1 MARPSQAITFP
12 EVFINKYGDA
22 RGFVPTDMGAPMD
35 IMKGTDEH
43 GWYKNSVQTAM
54 DRVNQI
60 ASSKRNY
67 LAGVRPFQALQLKRN
82 AGGIVPFGVN
92 SRGGQFEAEPF
103 MSSRGELR
111 GGIMFT
117 KAGQDYI
124 QTLLNQRQRQY
135 AEMGDRTVREQPTAF
150 TDPTLGK
157 DLLSQVMP
165 LYNVLLDDL
174 RTLTVKSATS
184 FNSFWAMML
193 SVMPQLGS
201 NFRSNLLE
209 IADTL
214 AETVQGAEEQVKRD
228 KRTSKRFDQLFA
240 LSGRILKAIEVIR
253 LYCGEALRTTPAPID
268 GVEPLRREALDE
280 IVKATNMK
288 MPVGIQ
294 ARYNDI
300 VRRIIEEGVPYEG
313 ELGDL
318 IDLDAQDFE
327 ETRAE
332 EADRLA
338 TAPTPERREANPL
351 QSAEREEGLAPAEVR
366 SAVGQGR
373 RPRHHRRKNAP
384 NERM

>member
-22 RGFVPTDMGAPMD
+22 RGFFPSSVGTPID

-43 GWYKNSVQTAM
+43 GWYKDSVKTAM

-60 ASSKRNY
+60 ASSKRNL
-67 LAGVRPFQALQLKRN
+67 LAGVRPFQALNLKRN
-82 AGGIVPFGVN
+82 AGGIVPFGTN
-92 SRGGQFEAEPF
+92 SIGGQFVGEPF

-124 QTLLNQRQRQY
+124 QDLLNQRQRQY
-135 AEMGDRTVREQPTAF
+135 AEMADRTVREQPTAF

-157 DLLSQVMP
+157 ELLSQVMP
-165 LYNVLLDDL
+165 LYYTLLDDL

-214 AETVQGAEEQVKRD
+214 GEAVFGAERKVKAIRGD
-228 KRTSKRFDQLFA
+228 KRYDQLFA
-240 LSGRILKAIEVIR
+240 ISGRILKAIEIIR
-253 LYCGEALRTTPAPID
+253 LYCGGALQSTPAPID
-268 GVEPLRREALDE
+268 EVGQVRKDALDM
-280 IVKATNMK
+280 IVKETNMK
-288 MPVGIQ
+288 MPVSFQ
-294 ARYNDI
+294 DRTDAL
-300 VRRIIEEGVPYEG
+300 VRRIIEEGLDVDFG
-313 ELGDL
+313 VGDY
-318 IDLDAQDFE
+318 IDLED
-327 ETRAE
+327 TRAE
-332 EADRLA
+332 QANRAE
-338 TAPTPERREANPL
+338 TAPTPVRREANPV
-351 QSAEREEGLAPAEVR
+351 QTPASEEGLTPSEVR
-366 SAVGQGR
+366 STIGQGR
-373 RPRHHRRKNAP
+373 RPRHHRRKNAH